1 MEDIITSCWEDT
13 ITGVNRVEGARHS
26 VAKPLSLS
34 PREDILGNGRT
45 GENELRVVGGQQCRA
60 LAGRKQPVM
69 IDPSPE
75 LPDDMPIASVELPPK
90 VRQALIAAGLR
101 TIGKIR
107 ETSDTEILRI
117 QHLGQSSLNFLRDT
131 LGRHPPWES
140 AGTPFQ

>member
-1 MEDIITSCWEDT
+1 
-13 ITGVNRVEGARHS
+13 
-26 VAKPLSLS
+26 
-34 PREDILGNGRT
+34 
-45 GENELRVVGGQQCRA
+45 
-60 LAGRKQPVM
+60 M

-117 QHLGQSSLNFLRDT
+117 QHLEQSSLNFLRDT
-131 LGRHPPWES
+131 LGLPSSMGVRRKPIRITTKSRNREL
-140 AGTPFQ
+140 

>member
-1 MEDIITSCWEDT
+1 MLTLSAHLPVSSMQPSC
-13 ITGVNRVEGARHS
+13 
-26 VAKPLSLS
+26 
-34 PREDILGNGRT
+34 
-45 GENELRVVGGQQCRA
+45 VVGGENAERQQEE
-60 LAGRKQPVM
+60 RKLVM

-75 LPDDMPIASVELPPK
+75 LPDDMPVASVELPPK

-131 LGRHPPWES
+131 LGLPSSMGVRRDAIPITAKPENRDD
-140 AGTPFQ
+140 